1 MAGSCGR
8 AVSTWPHQHPRTRPR
23 TAGIDKA
30 TGAAPRALPPPLPEA
45 PSDGPRLASEITEA
59 STNDTQHQ
67 PDRRPLRA
75 LVTGG
80 SRGIGR
86 RIAETLA
93 ADGMDVVLTFRRE
106 ADAAEQVVEGIRA
119 AGGTARAHRLELE
132 SEEDI
137 DRLFADE
144 FPPGTRLD
152 VLVASAASSA
162 FRPAVELEPRHLER
176 SWATNV
182 RSFVLLAQRAAE
194 RMGAPD
200 RMRPAGGRIVAVT
213 SYGSHRAFPLYGA
226 IGSDKAAVESWVR
239 HLAAEFGVDGI
250 TVNAVNGGL
259 IDTDSLHYFYGH
271 DGVPDLD
278 TMTSRIPLGRL
289 GTADDVA
296 AAVRFLASPAAGYIT
311 GHTLVVD
318 GGLTVVAPPFWS
330 ELRQDA
336 SPTDPRRSRRPL
348 DA

>member
-1 MAGSCGR
+1 MTTP
-8 AVSTWPHQHPRTRPR
+8 VETNNPTEQT
-23 TAGIDKA
+23 
-30 TGAAPRALPPPLPEA
+30 
-45 PSDGPRLASEITEA
+45 PSR
-59 STNDTQHQ
+59 
-67 PDRRPLRA
+67 RA

-93 ADGMDVVLTFRRE
+93 ADGVDVVLTFRRE
-106 ADAAEQVVEGIRA
+106 ADSAAEVVAGIVA

-144 FPPGTRLD
+144 FPAGSRID
-152 VLVASAASSA
+152 VLVASAAASA
-162 FRPAVELEPRHLER
+162 FRPAAELTSRHLER

-182 RSFVLLAQRAAE
+182 RSFVLLAQRASE
-194 RMGAPD
+194 RMRAQH
-200 RMRPAGGRIVAVT
+200 PAGGRIVAVT

-239 HLAAEFGVDGI
+239 HLAAEFGRDGV

-271 DGVPDLD
+271 AGVPDLD
-278 TMTSRIPLGRL
+278 TMTARIPLGRL

-296 AAVRFLASPAAGYIT
+296 EAVRFLASPAAGYIT

-330 ELRQDA
+330 DLDQD
-336 SPTDPRRSRRPL
+336 STPTDPRRSRRPL

>member
-1 MAGSCGR
+1 M
-8 AVSTWPHQHPRTRPR
+8 
-23 TAGIDKA
+23 
-30 TGAAPRALPPPLPEA
+30 
-45 PSDGPRLASEITEA
+45 
-59 STNDTQHQ
+59 
-67 PDRRPLRA
+67 
-75 LVTGG
+75 TGG

-93 ADGMDVVLTFRRE
+93 ADGVDVVLTFRRE
-106 ADAAEQVVEGIRA
+106 ADAAQAVVDGILA
-119 AGGTARAHRLELE
+119 AGGSARAHRLELE

-137 DRLFADE
+137 DRLFDEE
-144 FPPGTRLD
+144 FPAGSALD

-162 FRPAVELEPRHLER
+162 FKPAAELTSRHLER

-194 RMGAPD
+194 RM
-200 RMRPAGGRIVAVT
+200 RESSGGRIVAVT

-239 HLAAEFGVDGI
+239 HLAAEFGADGI

-271 DGVPDLD
+271 AGVPDLD
-278 TMTSRIPLGRL
+278 VMTSRIPLGRV
-289 GTADDVA
+289 GSVDDVA
-296 AAVRFLASPAAGYIT
+296 AAVRFLASPSAGYIT

-318 GGLTVVAPPFWS
+318 GGLTVVAPPFWP

-336 SPTDPRRSRRPL
+336 SPTEPRRSRRPP

>member
-1 MAGSCGR
+1 M
-8 AVSTWPHQHPRTRPR
+8 
-23 TAGIDKA
+23 
-30 TGAAPRALPPPLPEA
+30 
-45 PSDGPRLASEITEA
+45 
-59 STNDTQHQ
+59 
-67 PDRRPLRA
+67 
-75 LVTGG
+75 TGG

-106 ADAAEQVVEGIRA
+106 ADAAAEVVDAITA
-119 AGGTARAHRLELE
+119 AGGSARAHRLELE
-132 SEEDI
+132 NEEDI

-144 FPPGTRLD
+144 FPEGSRLD
-152 VLVASAASSA
+152 VLVASAAASV
-162 FRPAVELEPRHLER
+162 FRPAVELTSRHLER

-182 RSFVLLAQRAAE
+182 RSFVLLSQRAAQ
-194 RMGAPD
+194 
-200 RMRPAGGRIVAVT
+200 RMRERAPGERPPGGRIIAVT

-239 HLAAEFGVDGI
+239 HLAAELGRDGI

-259 IDTDSLHYFYGH
+259 IDTDSLSYFYGN
-271 DGVPDLD
+271 DGIPDL
-278 TMTSRIPLGRL
+278 TVMTSRIPLGRL

-296 AAVRFLASPAAGYIT
+296 ESVRFLASPGAGYIT

-330 ELRQDA
+330 ELDQNVP
-336 SPTDPRRSRRPL
+336 PTDPRRSRRPL

>member
-1 MAGSCGR
+1 MTSEVDPNTPIEQA
-8 AVSTWPHQHPRTRPR
+8 PTR
-23 TAGIDKA
+23 
-30 TGAAPRALPPPLPEA
+30 
-45 PSDGPRLASEITEA
+45 
-59 STNDTQHQ
+59 
-67 PDRRPLRA
+67 RA

-93 ADGMDVVLTFRRE
+93 ADGVDVVLTFRRE
-106 ADAAEQVVEGIRA
+106 ADAAAEVVAGIVA
-119 AGGTARAHRLELE
+119 AGGTARAHRMELE

-144 FPPGTRLD
+144 FPSGSRLD
-152 VLVASAASSA
+152 VLVASAAASA
-162 FRPAVELEPRHLER
+162 FRPSAELTSRHLER

-182 RSFVLLAQRAAE
+182 RSFVVLAQRASE
-194 RMGAPD
+194 RMRAQ
-200 RMRPAGGRIVAVT
+200 RPAGGRIVAVT

-239 HLAAEFGVDGI
+239 HLAAEFGRDGV

-271 DGVPDLD
+271 AGAPDLD
-278 TMTSRIPLGRL
+278 TMTARIPLGRL

-296 AAVRFLASPAAGYIT
+296 EAVRFLASPAAGYIT

-330 ELRQDA
+330 EIDQD
-336 SPTDPRRSRRPL
+336 STPTDPRRSRRPL

>member
-1 MAGSCGR
+1 M
-8 AVSTWPHQHPRTRPR
+8 
-23 TAGIDKA
+23 
-30 TGAAPRALPPPLPEA
+30 
-45 PSDGPRLASEITEA
+45 
-59 STNDTQHQ
+59 
-67 PDRRPLRA
+67 
-75 LVTGG
+75 TGG

-93 ADGMDVVLTFRRE
+93 ADGVEVVLTYRRE
-106 ADAAEQVVEGIRA
+106 ADAAAEVVAGIVA
-119 AGGTARAHRLELE
+119 AGGSATAHRLELE
-132 SEEDI
+132 SDEDI

-144 FPPGTRLD
+144 FPAGSRLD
-152 VLVASAASSA
+152 VLVASAAASA
-162 FRPAVELEPRHLER
+162 FRPAAELTSRHLER

-182 RSFVLLAQRAAE
+182 RSFVLLAQRASE
-194 RMGAPD
+194 RMRDGSP
-200 RMRPAGGRIVAVT
+200 RGGRIIAVT

-239 HLAAEFGVDGI
+239 HLAAEFGRDGV
-250 TVNAVNGGL
+250 TVNAVNGWL

-271 DGVPDLD
+271 AGVPGLD
-278 TMTSRIPLGRL
+278 IMASRIPLGRL

-296 AAVRFLASPAAGYIT
+296 EAVRFLASPAAGYIT

-330 ELRQDA
+330 ELDQD
-336 SPTDPRRSRRPL
+336 PTPTEPRRSRRPP

>member
-1 MAGSCGR
+1 
-8 AVSTWPHQHPRTRPR
+8 V
-23 TAGIDKA
+23 
-30 TGAAPRALPPPLPEA
+30 
-45 PSDGPRLASEITEA
+45 
-59 STNDTQHQ
+59 
-67 PDRRPLRA
+67 
-75 LVTGG
+75 
-80 SRGIGR
+80 
-86 RIAETLA
+86 
-93 ADGMDVVLTFRRE
+93 DVVLTYRRE
-106 ADAAEQVVEGIRA
+106 AEAAAEAVEAIA
-119 AGGTARAHRLELE
+119 SAGGSARAHRLELE

-137 DRLFADE
+137 DRLFDEE
-144 FPPGTRLD
+144 FPDGSRLD
-152 VLVASAASSA
+152 VLVASAAASA
-162 FRPAVELEPRHLER
+162 FRPAAQLTSRHLER

-194 RMGAPD
+194 RMRG
-200 RMRPAGGRIVAVT
+200 RGGRIVAVT

-239 HLAAEFGVDGI
+239 HLAAELGHEGI

-278 TMTSRIPLGRL
+278 VMTARIPLGRV

-296 AAVRFLASPAAGYIT
+296 QAVRFLASPEAGYIT

-330 ELRQDA
+330 ELGQDA
-336 SPTDPRRSRRPL
+336 TPTDPRRSGRPL

>member
-1 MAGSCGR
+1 MTTEGGTEAGADDR
-8 AVSTWPHQHPRTRPR
+8 
-23 TAGIDKA
+23 
-30 TGAAPRALPPPLPEA
+30 GAQAPR
-45 PSDGPRLASEITEA
+45 R
-59 STNDTQHQ
+59 
-67 PDRRPLRA
+67 RA

-106 ADAAEQVVEGIRA
+106 ADAAAEVIEGIAA
-119 AGGTARAHRLELE
+119 AGGSATAHRLELE
-132 SEEDI
+132 SEPDI

-144 FPPGTRLD
+144 FPEGSRLD

-162 FRPAVELEPRHLER
+162 FRPATELAARHLER

-194 RMGAPD
+194 RMRAQ
-200 RMRPAGGRIVAVT
+200 AGGRIVAVT
-213 SYGSHRAFPLYGA
+213 SYGSQRAFPLYGA
-226 IGSDKAAVESWVR
+226 IGADKAAVESWVR
-239 HLAAEFGVDGI
+239 HLAAELGTDGI

-259 IDTDSLHYFYGH
+259 IDTDSLHYFYDH
-271 DGVPDLD
+271 AGVPGLD
-278 TMTSRIPLGRL
+278 AMTTRIPLGRL
-289 GTADDVA
+289 GTADDIA

-330 ELRQDA
+330 ELGQDTT
-336 SPTDPRRSRRPL
+336 PTDPRRSRRPL

>member
-1 MAGSCGR
+1 MVGSPERAGHRGDDRSARAGSR
-8 AVSTWPHQHPRTRPR
+8 V
-23 TAGIDKA
+23 
-30 TGAAPRALPPPLPEA
+30 PEA
-45 PSDGPRLASEITEA
+45 PSDGSRLSSDNTEA
-59 STNDTQHQ
+59 LTNSS
-67 PDRRPLRA
+67 PDPDVPPVRPRAEPRRA

-93 ADGMDVVLTFRRE
+93 AEGMDVVLTFRRE
-106 ADAAEQVVEGIRA
+106 AEAAAAVVDAITA
-119 AGGTARAHRLELE
+119 AGGSAQAHRLELE
-132 SEEDI
+132 SDDDI
-137 DRLFADE
+137 DHLFADE
-144 FPPGTRLD
+144 FPDGTRLD
-152 VLVASAASSA
+152 VLVASAAASA
-162 FRPAVELEPRHLER
+162 FRPAAELTSRHLER

-194 RMGAPD
+194 RMRGSAAG
-200 RMRPAGGRIVAVT
+200 RTGGRIIAVT

-239 HLAAEFGVDGI
+239 HLAAEFGRDGI

-259 IDTDSLHYFYGH
+259 IDTDSLRFFYGNA
-271 DGVPDLD
+271 GVPDLEV
-278 TMTSRIPLGRL
+278 MTSRIPLGRI
-289 GTADDVA
+289 GTADDIA
-296 AAVRFLASPAAGYIT
+296 EAVRFLASPGAGYIT

-330 ELRQDA
+330 ELDRNT
-336 SPTDPRRSRRPL
+336 SPTDPRRSRRPP